1 MKGGYSSAV
10 SELPT
15 VLMRRALD
23 LAASAPPGDL
33 PIAAIISD
41 ADGAIIGAST
51 NAVTEKGRLT
61 AHAELLAIE
70 NVDLHALKFDGAHM
84 SMAVTL
90 EPCPMCA
97 WAIRTAG
104 IGKLF
109 FGAYN
114 PQYGSAG
121 SVYDLLRDKRQG
133 RRVEVM
139 GGVLEEE
146 CQRLLGS
153 AFGEIRNNGKR

>member
-1 MKGGYSSAV
+1 
-10 SELPT
+10 
-15 VLMRRALD
+15 MRRALD
-23 LAASAPPGDL
+23 FAASAPPGDL

-51 NAVTEKGRLT
+51 NAVSEKGRLT

-70 NVDLHALKFDGAHM
+70 SVDRQALKFDGANM
-84 SMAVTL
+84 SMTVTL

-97 WAIRTAG
+97 WAIRTSG

-114 PQYGSAG
+114 SQYGSAG
-121 SVYDLLRDKRQG
+121 SVYDLLRDKLPG

-146 CQRLLGS
+146 CQRLLDG
-153 AFGEIRNNGKR
+153 AFGEIRDNGER